1 MGGTKARLIDMAEV
15 EEKTYTP
22 EELQEIER
30 IVDLVGKSGRKIISV
45 KDTTAPDQTAVAVEE
60 KPEVPE
66 DTIAEDYHAAPE
78 SFDSEPEDLEFPSVD
93 LDRLEGKHRAEAP
106 VEESTAPVEDI
117 TGLIHEVAEE
127 YPEIAGEPASEFPE
141 LPEEEKP
148 AAAAAEELD
157 ALGELDSLTAEEPA
171 SMDHRDMAPRDT
183 FVGEKGAEHAREPIR
198 FDRPAVEEEFE
209 TIEPV
214 VLDEPAVA
222 DLGGLEDLEAAPGP
236 EPAETVSIG
245 REAEAD
251 IPDLSEISF
260 EEKAMPEAR
269 ESDIPEM
276 DIDSGLEEPAAP
288 SFEQEAPAGS
298 SMDELTDEDLAA
310 ISNVG
315 GDDEE
320 SSIKPSKDIIS
331 EIRKKETARAATD
344 DLGPSIPGLPPM
356 EEEELDIAMPED
368 VVAPAG
374 PARTERAAEP
384 APGGIELTDREL
396 NRVKKAILLYNPG
409 VRQVVKDVVINDLLP
424 LKDTRQ
430 LINLILTGRSE
441 TEIQKYLEGKLGR
454 NIQLIE
460 EQAAPVAG
468 RRVITARPEYTR
480 EGRNRQKR
488 LLTITK
494 IFGAAAAVACV
505 LMVVGYQ
512 FIYKPW
518 TAKRMIRQ
526 GTTLIRESGD
536 YLKKPKDYAKAEEI
550 FRDVDANY
558 IRDFVYGYTEYSRAY
573 YDKREYTYSIEK
585 MNKIYAIQFKARKLN
600 VETPILL
607 RLGDFYARVP
617 AEYYNTMRLNIN
629 QWYYPGSQKA
639 REEWSQLDVAIEFYR
654 RVLVREPKN
663 IDALYGVG
671 NAYFYQGQYFKA
683 KKYYEDIINI
693 DPDSVIGYAGLMN
706 LYIERNVFQKVIDV
720 HAKLVEKK
728 MLVDLPSALLAKLA
742 SYYLDKQK
750 TATEN
755 ARIEYGVQ
763 SPRFKDADDNLFPA
777 VQAVLAAL
785 NKRDKDY
792 PPLHLQYAR
801 LSKVQNNLK
810 VMKIHLEKAIELSE
824 KNFGADYFGA
834 LHLMGEY
841 YYQTREPVK
850 AYNMLNRA
858 IKAADNPP
866 EFTREDFYRETESA
880 GKSYALLGNIFY
892 YYFDKIQ
899 MRYGDLEDE
908 VIDDETDKLANY
920 QIAKEKYEKAI
931 EEGFES
937 SEVHYNLGRVYYLN
951 RQYRQSLD
959 QWLNL
964 YEDFMGNPELMFALG
979 NAFYHMDNRDAA
991 KGEYLKLVSAYEY
1004 ELDRMKIARYDLVGH
1019 VKLIT
1024 FLSSAYNNLGA
1035 VYQIQGNEAKSDI
1048 SYWKAIDYAQRIG
1061 RDNEFARVNMA
1072 RSFKQTGEVG
1082 EPILDESIPYSID
1095 AYREDMRK

>member
-1 MGGTKARLIDMAEV
+1 MAEV
-15 EEKTYTP
+15 EEITYTP

-45 KDTTAPDQTAVAVEE
+45 KDTAAPAETAVAVEE
-60 KPEVPE
+60 KPDVPE
-66 DTIAEDYHAAPE
+66 ETIAEDFHAAPE
-78 SFDSEPEDLEFPSVD
+78 SFDGEPDDLELPAVD
-93 LDRLEGKHRAEAP
+93 LKRLDEKPGR
-106 VEESTAPVEDI
+106 EEPREEPPTPVEDI

-127 YPEIAGEPASEFPE
+127 YPEVSAEAVEPAPELPE

-157 ALGELDSLTAEEPA
+157 ALGELDSLTSEEPE
-171 SMDHRDMAPRDT
+171 SMDHQDKAPRDT
-183 FVGEKGAEHAREPIR
+183 FVGKGGERAREPIR
-198 FDRPAVEEEFE
+198 FDKPAVMEELE
-209 TIEPV
+209 TIEPDI
-214 VLDEPAVA
+214 LEEPAVS
-222 DLGGLEDLEAAPGP
+222 DLGAPEDLEAETGQ
-236 EPAETVSIG
+236 EPAETVNLG
-245 REAEAD
+245 REPEAD

-269 ESDIPEM
+269 ESDIPEL
-276 DIDSGLEEPAAP
+276 DIGAGLEETAVP
-288 SFEQEAPAGS
+288 SMGQEEPAGP

-310 ISNVG
+310 ISDVG
-315 GDDEE
+315 AAGEE
-320 SSIKPSKDIIS
+320 PSIKPSKDIIS
-331 EIRKKETARAATD
+331 EIRKKETARSASE
-344 DLGPSIPGLPPM
+344 DLGPSIPELPTM
-356 EEEELDIAMPED
+356 EEEEIDIAMPED
-368 VVAPAG
+368 IVAPAG
-374 PARTERAAEP
+374 PARSGRAAEP
-384 APGGIELTDREL
+384 AAEGIELTDREL

-430 LINLILTGRSE
+430 LINLILSGRSE
-441 TEIQKYLEGKLGR
+441 SDIQKYLEGKLGR
-454 NIQLIE
+454 KIQLIE
-460 EQAAPVAG
+460 EMAAAPVAG

-480 EGRNRQKR
+480 EGRDRQKR

-518 TAKRMIRQ
+518 AAKRMIRE
-526 GTTLIRESGD
+526 GTALIRESGD

-558 IRDFVYGYTEYSRAY
+558 IKNFVYGYTEYSRAY
-573 YDKREYTYSIEK
+573 FDKREYTFSIEK
-585 MNKIYAIQFKARKLN
+585 MNKIYAIQYKDRKLN
-600 VETPILL
+600 VETPVLL
-607 RLGDFYARVP
+607 RLGDYYSKVP

-629 QWYYPGSQKA
+629 QWYYPGSQKK

-683 KKYYEDIINI
+683 KKYYEDIINVN
-693 DPDSVIGYAGLMN
+693 PDSVIGYAGLMN

-728 MLVDLPSALLAKLA
+728 MLDELPSALLAKLA
-742 SYYLDKQK
+742 SYYLDKQA

-755 ARIEYGVQ
+755 VRIEYGVQ
-763 SPRFKDADDNLFPA
+763 SPRFKDADDNLYPA
-777 VQAVLAAL
+777 VKAVLAAL

-792 PPLHLQYAR
+792 PPLHLQLAR
-801 LSKVQNNLK
+801 LSKAQNNLK
-810 VMKIHLEKAIELSE
+810 IMKIHLEKAIELSG
-824 KNFGADYFGA
+824 KNYGADYFGA

-841 YYQTREPVK
+841 YYQTREPVE
-850 AYNMLNRA
+850 AYKMLNRA

-880 GKSYALLGNIFY
+880 GKSYALQGNIFY

-908 VIDDETDKLANY
+908 VVDDETDKLANY

-951 RQYRQSLD
+951 RQYQQSLD

-979 NAFYHMDNRDAA
+979 NAFYHMGNPEAA
-991 KGEYLKLVSAYEY
+991 KGEYLKLISAYEY
-1004 ELDRMKIARYDLVGH
+1004 ELDKMKIARYDLAGH

-1024 FLSSAYNNLGA
+1024 FMSGAYNNLGA
-1035 VYQIQGNEAKSDI
+1035 VYQIQGKEAKSDI

-1072 RSFKQTGEVG
+1072 RSFKQTGEIG

-1095 AYREDMRK
+1095 VYREDMRR